1 MTITNSLFIIVLAM
15 ITLLPAVS
23 CADALDDAYETHLKY
38 ARPVTIKRLMDLFD
52 KEWDIFCGGLAVYK
66 KATHIF
72 IDEAGVIY
80 FDYEGKTHI
89 KRGDY
94 TLTLSK

>member
-1 MTITNSLFIIVLAM
+1 MISLFP
-15 ITLLPAVS
+15 TVS
-23 CADALDDAYETHLKY
+23 CADALDDVYETHLKK
-38 ARPVTIKRLMDLFD
+38 ARPITMKRLMDLFD

-80 FDYEGKTHI
+80 FEYEGRTYI
-89 KRGDY
+89 KKGDY
-94 TLTLSK
+94 TLSLSK

>member
-1 MTITNSLFIIVLAM
+1 MKNIYLLGIILLL
-15 ITLLPAVS
+15 IPTLS
-23 CADALDDAYETHLKY
+23 YSDTLDEQYEAHLLK

-52 KEWDIFCGGLAVYK
+52 KEWDISCGGLNVYK

-80 FDYEGKTHI
+80 FDHEGKTYI
-89 KRGDY
+89 KRGDF
-94 TLTLSK
+94 TISQSR